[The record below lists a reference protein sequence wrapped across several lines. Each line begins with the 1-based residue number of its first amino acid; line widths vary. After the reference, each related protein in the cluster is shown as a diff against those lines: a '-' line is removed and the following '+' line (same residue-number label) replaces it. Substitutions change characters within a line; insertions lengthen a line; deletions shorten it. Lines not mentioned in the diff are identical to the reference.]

1 MKMRL
6 IDADKLEKK
15 AKFNLQTGSFI
26 ELSDLQKAP
35 PIDAEP
41 VVHCKD
47 CRFGTQSKQ
56 EPKDYFVRCIHNP
69 FHPEHF
75 HKNHYCGFGAKMDEE
90 ATK

>member
-1 MKMRL
+1 MRL

-41 VVHCKD
+41 VVHGHWE
-47 CRFGTQSKQ
+47 RPAAF
-56 EPKDYFVRCIHNP
+56 PVFP
-69 FHPEHF
+69 FCSICNSINSGES
-75 HKNHYCGFGAKMDEE
+75 NYCSNCGAKMDEE
-90 ATK
+90 AED